1 MDLAITG
8 LGLTT
13 SLGAG
18 TAANWS
24 ALQRGESGIAPL
36 RTIDTGDYPV
46 KDGGEDPEPP
56 EAPPLPDGEP
66 APPELRHLLGAC
78 LEALRQA
85 EGRGDGALAAA
96 YGPDGVGLA
105 VGSSLAASTASRRF
119 FESLAER
126 GAERADYGALK
137 GYYAGLQ
144 LDYLL
149 ERLGLGGPAV
159 LVSNACA
166 ASASAIARA
175 ADWIRAGRARAA
187 LAAGFDPFSIF
198 TFAGF
203 GSLQAM
209 ARGRCRPF
217 SAGREGMKIGGG
229 YAALALEPLD
239 EARERGGK
247 PIAFLSGYGESSD
260 AHHLTHPHPAGLGAA
275 LAMRRALAMAGLEP
289 EGIDAINGHGTATRS
304 NDAAEASAM
313 RAVFGERLRSIPI
326 FALKPAI
333 GHTLGGAGAVEAAI
347 SILALRDQRLPPTL
361 GAGEPDPEI
370 GALDLVPEGRPA
382 RLRHVMSNAFGFGG
396 SNASLIFSGAPAEI
410 RRRTP

>member
-1 MDLAITG
+1 MDIAITG

-18 TAANWS
+18 KAANWS

-36 RTIDTGDYPV
+36 KTIDTGDYPV

-56 EAPPLPDGEP
+56 EGPPFPDGEP

-78 LEALRQA
+78 LEAQRQA
-85 EGRGDGALAAA
+85 EGRGAGALAAA
-96 YGPDGVGLA
+96 YGPEGVGLA

-126 GAERADYGALK
+126 GPERADYGALK
-137 GYYAGLQ
+137 GYHAGLQ

-149 ERLGLGGPAV
+149 EHLGYGGPAV

-187 LAAGFDPFSIF
+187 VAAGFDAFSIF

-209 ARGRCRPF
+209 ARGHCRPF
-217 SAGREGMKIGGG
+217 SAEREGMKIGGG
-229 YAALALEPLD
+229 YAALALEPL
-239 EARERGGK
+239 EKARGRGME
-247 PIAFLSGYGESSD
+247 PIALLSGYGESSD

-275 LAMRRALAMAGLEP
+275 LAMRRALDLAGLEP
-289 EGIDAINGHGTATRS
+289 ADIDAINAHGTATRS
-304 NDAAEASAM
+304 NDAAEAQAM

-333 GHTLGGAGAVEAAI
+333 GHTLGGAGAVEAAV
-347 SILALRDQRLPPTL
+347 SILALQDQRLPPTL
-361 GAGEPDPEI
+361 HAGEPDPEI
-370 GALDLVPEGRPA
+370 GALDLVPAGRPA

-396 SNASLIFSGAPAEI
+396 SNASLIFSAAPEEA
-410 RRRTP
+410 RRRAP